1 MASLPPGTHL
11 GARLPLPTSQKGPQ
25 GTRSGFRSPPL
36 GPSWAAHRVFGSLPG
51 PSNNRSKR
59 KMKMLKFAQF
69 FPQKLSLGELLLI
82 QDPPKRP
89 PLDLI
94 DSPKGLLGPRR
105 GAKNTSW
112 GLAWT
117 LRKSTSKK
125 TQFLHSFPEHRE
137 MPIFPRFPA
146 HGGNRTLPKMTIFA
160 LWSVPGAPPERVPF
174 SQDRAWTP
182 PKLTFHLLEVPGL
195 LSRRPRGL

>member
-1 MASLPPGTHL
+1 
-11 GARLPLPTSQKGPQ
+11 
-25 GTRSGFRSPPL
+25 
-36 GPSWAAHRVFGSLPG
+36 
-51 PSNNRSKR
+51 
-59 KMKMLKFAQF
+59 MKMLKFAKF

-195 LSRRPRGL
+195 LSRTPRGL